1 MLSNIPH
8 YIKCGPVPVLRD
20 WRKLPISQLTRGEK
34 VCKFIES
41 FCVVP
46 EGEYVGKPVRLIDEQ
61 VMFYLAVYD
70 NPNGTDTAIKSVARK
85 NSKTG
90 DIAFLM
96 LAHLVG
102 PEGVQNS
109 RIVSGALSREQAAEV
124 YNYASKCVMLSEKLS
139 PLCRI
144 VPSGKKIIGLR
155 MNVEYQAIS
164 ADGKTN
170 HGKSPIVAILD
181 EVGQIS
187 GPQSDFVDS
196 ITTAQGAYKNPLLIY
211 ISTQAPTD
219 GDFFSIQI
227 DDAITNKPPK
237 TVCHLFTA
245 DDDCDIMD
253 EKEWKKANPA
263 LGIFRSYDDVKKQA
277 EKALRLPSFEGTFRN
292 LILNQRVNAESP
304 FVSRSIWEG
313 NGAEPD
319 ISRRKKVFGGL
330 DLSSVADLTAL
341 VFVSEDGDVISK
353 FWLPKEGL
361 VDKSKSDRVPYDQ
374 WAKEGYLETTPGKSI
389 EYEYI
394 AIELKK
400 IFTQY
405 DVVQIN
411 FDRFAMKFLI
421 PWLKKAGLSDTE
433 IEKFKEFGQGMISMG
448 AALRE
453 LESKLLQAKLK
464 HGNHPVLKMC
474 AGNARVES
482 DAAGNR
488 KFTKK
493 KSTGRIDG
501 MVALAM
507 AVDGLARYEENKDKE
522 YKIFFV

>member
-1 MLSNIPH
+1 MDTKPH
-8 YIKCGPVPVLRD
+8 YIKCGPIPVLRD
-20 WRKLPISQLTRGEK
+20 WRSLPVSALTRGER
-34 VCKFIES
+34 VCKFIEKY
-41 FCVVP
+41 CIVP
-46 EGEYVGKPVRLIDEQ
+46 EGDAVGKPVRLIDEQ
-61 VMFYLAVYD
+61 AMFYLSIYD
-70 NPNGTDTAIKSVARK
+70 NPHGTDTAIKSVARK

-102 PEGVQNS
+102 PEAVINS

-124 YNYASKCVMLSEKLS
+124 YNYASKCVMLSESLS
-139 PLCRI
+139 KLCRI
-144 VPSGKKIIGLR
+144 VPSSKKIIGLR
-155 MNVEYQAIS
+155 SNVEYQAIS

-170 HGKSPIVAILD
+170 HGKSPILAILD

-227 DDAITNKPPK
+227 DDAIVNKPPK
-237 TVCHLFTA
+237 TVCHLFAA

-253 EKEWKKANPA
+253 EKQWKMANPA
-263 LGIFRSYDDVKKQA
+263 LGIFRSIDDVRKQA

-304 FVSRSIWEG
+304 FVSKTVWQE
-313 NGAEPD
+313 NGAEP
-319 ISRRKKVFGGL
+319 SPVKGKKVFGGL
-330 DLSSVADLTAL
+330 DLSAVSDLTAL
-341 VFVSEDGDVISK
+341 VFVSEDGDVVSK
-353 FWLPKEGL
+353 FWLPKDGL
-361 VDKSKSDRVPYDQ
+361 VEKAKSDRVPYDI
-374 WAKEGYLETTPGKSI
+374 WEKAGHLDTTPGSSI

-394 AIELKK
+394 AYELKR
-400 IFTQY
+400 IFDEY

-411 FDRFAMKFLI
+411 FDRFAMKFLV
-421 PWLKKAGLSDTE
+421 PWLRKAGLTE
-433 IEKFKEFGQGMISMG
+433 EQISKFKEFGQGMVSMG

-453 LESKLLQAKLK
+453 LESKLLQRKLK
-464 HGNHPVLKMC
+464 HGNNPILTMC

-501 MVALAM
+501 MVSLSM
-507 AVDGLARYEENKDKE
+507 AVDALAKHESQPEKE
-522 YKIFFV
+522 YKLFFV